1 MSATDSHPA
10 IPEAAYRLIEAPHF
24 ATIATAQPDGTPQQ
38 TVVWLKRDGNDVLF
52 STIRGRRK
60 TLNMERDPRIS
71 VMVYDSANPYAYVEI
86 RGTVSMTEEG
96 GDDLIHELSHYYTGD
111 RFPGDDGTDHVR
123 VVCRVTPTKVIT
135 RAL

>member
-1 MSATDSHPA
+1 MSATTTHTA
-10 IPEAAYRLIEAPHF
+10 IPEAARRLLSAPHF
-24 ATIATAQPDGTPQQ
+24 ATVATTQPDGSPQQ
-38 TVVWLKRDGNDVLF
+38 TVVWVKTDGDDVLF

-60 TLNMERDPRIS
+60 TLNMERDPRAS
-71 VMVYDSANPYAYVEI
+71 VMVFDPQNPYAYVEI
-86 RGTVSMTEEG
+86 RGDVSMTEEG
-96 GDDLIHELSHYYTGD
+96 GDELIQELSHAYTGD

>member
-1 MSATDSHPA
+1 MAATTTHA
-10 IPEAAYRLIEAPHF
+10 TIPESARRLLTAPHF
-24 ATIATAQPDGTPQQ
+24 ATVATTQPDGSSQQ
-38 TVVWLKRDGNDVLF
+38 TVVWVKTDGDDVLF

-60 TLNMERDPRIS
+60 TLNMERDPRAS
-71 VMVYDSANPYAYVEI
+71 VMVYDSDNPYAYVEI

-96 GDDLIHELSHYYTGD
+96 GDDLIHELSHAYTGK

-123 VVCRVTPTKVIT
+123 VVCRLTPAKVIT

>member
-1 MSATDSHPA
+1 MSATTTHA
-10 IPEAAYRLIEAPHF
+10 TIPEAARRLLNAPHF
-24 ATIATAQPDGTPQQ
+24 ATVATTQPDGSSQQ
-38 TVVWLKRDGNDVLF
+38 TVVWVKTDGDDVLF

-60 TLNMERDPRIS
+60 TLNMERDPRAS
-71 VMVYDSANPYAYVEI
+71 VMVYDKDNPYAYVEI

-96 GDDLIHELSHYYTGD
+96 GDELIHELSHAYTGG

>member
-1 MSATDSHPA
+1 MSATETHTA
-10 IPEAAYRLIEAPHF
+10 IPESAYHLLQAPHF
-24 ATIATAQPDGTPQQ
+24 ATVATTQPDGTPQQ
-38 TVVWLKRDGNDVLF
+38 TVVWVKREGDDVLF

-60 TLNMERDPRIS
+60 TLNMERDPRVS
-71 VMVYDSANPYAYVEI
+71 VMVYDRDNAYAYVEI
-86 RGTVSMTEEG
+86 RGTVLMTEEG
-96 GDDLIHELSHYYTGD
+96 GDELIHELSEAYTGG

>member
-1 MSATDSHPA
+1 MSATTTHA
-10 IPEAAYRLIEAPHF
+10 TIPESARRLLNAPHF
-24 ATIATAQPDGTPQQ
+24 ATVATTQPDGSSQQ
-38 TVVWLKRDGNDVLF
+38 TVVWVKTDGDDVLF

-60 TLNMERDPRIS
+60 TLNMERDPRAS
-71 VMVYDSANPYAYVEI
+71 VMVYDSDNPYAYVEI

-96 GDDLIHELSHYYTGD
+96 GDDLIHELSHAYTGK

-123 VVCRVTPTKVIT
+123 VVCRLTPAKVIT

>member
-1 MSATDSHPA
+1 MSATDSHA
-10 IPEAAYRLIEAPHF
+10 QIPEAAERLLNPPYF
-24 ATIATAQPDGTPQQ
+24 ATIATTQPDGTPQQ
-38 TVVWLKRDGNDVLF
+38 TVVWVKTDTGDVVF

-71 VMVYDSANPYAYVEI
+71 VMVFDPENPYVYVEV
-86 RGTVSMTEEG
+86 RGTVSLTEDG
-96 GDDLIHELSHYYTGD
+96 GDDLIHELSHLYTGQ

-135 RAL
+135 RGL

>member
-1 MSATDSHPA
+1 MSATTTHAA
-10 IPEAAYRLIEAPHF
+10 IPEAARHLLNAPHF
-24 ATIATAQPDGTPQQ
+24 ATVGTTQPDGSPQQ
-38 TVVWLKRDGNDVLF
+38 TVVWVKTDGDDVLF

-71 VMVYDSANPYAYVEI
+71 VMVYDAANPYAYVEI

-96 GDDLIHELSHYYTGD
+96 GDDLIQELSHAYTGD

-123 VVCRVTPTKVIT
+123 VVCRVTPSKVIT

>member
-1 MSATDSHPA
+1 MSATDTHPV
-10 IPEAAYRLIEAPHF
+10 IPESAYRLLEAPHF
-24 ATIATAQPDGTPQQ
+24 ATIATTQPDGTPQQ

-71 VMVYDSANPYAYVEI
+71 VMVYDSENPYAYVEI

-96 GDDLIHELSHYYTGD
+96 GDDLIHELSHYYTGG